1 MPQHSGSIA
10 ASPNMLAITPSDT
23 ADLPKIVRFIR
34 CMPVSGVAGT
44 LKIKTLDG
52 DIVST
57 EIAKGE
63 RLEIVAVKVFA
74 TGTSATGLEGHV

>member
-10 ASPNMLAITPSDT
+10 VSSNILSITPSDST
-23 ADLPKIVRFIR
+23 DLLRPVRFIR
-34 CMPVSGVAGT
+34 CMPVSGAAGT

-52 DIVST
+52 DIIST

>member
-23 ADLPKIVRFIR
+23 VDLPKTVRFIR
-34 CMPVSGVAGT
+34 CLPVSGAAGT
-44 LKIKTLDG
+44 LRLRPLDG
-52 DIVST
+52 DIVNT

-63 RLEIVAVKVFA
+63 RLQIVVTKVFA